1 MPNGKRTEYMRLY
14 MQKRR
19 AANPGLD
26 AAYREKAL
34 KRKLGAL
41 MEEMSISDLEAF
53 IRQKQERLAAAQDGR
68 REP

>member
-41 MEEMSISDLEAF
+41 LDEMTVSELET
-53 IRQKQERLAAAQDGR
+53 ILQQKRERIAAAQEGGC
-68 REP
+68 E